1 MNIYIVEDDE
11 LLTLMLERMVS
22 KMGHSI
28 IGKSQT
34 GIDAISSIK
43 SSNPD
48 LVLMDIILQDEI
60 DGIQVVEQIKK
71 KKNYPVIYITG
82 NSENAIRNR
91 ADQFGYHD
99 FIIKPASFD
108 VLYESISK
116 VPNGF

>member
-11 LLTLMLERMVS
+11 LLTLMLERMVE

-28 IGKSQT
+28 VGKSQT
-34 GIDAISSIK
+34 GADAISSI
-43 SSNPD
+43 NTTDPD
-48 LVLMDIILQDEI
+48 LVLMDIILQDDI

-82 NSENAIRNR
+82 NSELAIRNR
-91 ADQFGYHD
+91 ADLFGYHD

-108 VLYESISK
+108 VLSQSISK
-116 VPNGF
+116 VSNGS